1 MGRSEGVERGPEQ
14 EAVKL
19 EDPGGLARE
28 EVMEPP
34 LGEGG
39 VAAKKVQGLE
49 GPRKELEE
57 AGTLEP
63 ESGKSRDPLETPRDW
78 EESES
83 GALGKT
89 EEPVSAETL
98 WSHEGSDTLQPR
110 PLGSEGAEEDA
121 KPLLG
126 PPV

>member
-39 VAAKKVQGLE
+39 AAAKKVQGLE

-63 ESGKSRDPLETPRDW
+63 ESGKSRDPLETP
-78 EESES
+78 
-83 GALGKT
+83 
-89 EEPVSAETL
+89 
-98 WSHEGSDTLQPR
+98 
-110 PLGSEGAEEDA
+110 
-121 KPLLG
+121 
-126 PPV
+126 